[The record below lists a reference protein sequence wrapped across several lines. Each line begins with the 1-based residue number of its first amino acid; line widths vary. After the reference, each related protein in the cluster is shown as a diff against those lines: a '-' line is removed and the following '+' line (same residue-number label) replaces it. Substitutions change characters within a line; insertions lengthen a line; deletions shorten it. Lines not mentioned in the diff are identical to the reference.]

1 MLRNIPQIMVY
12 AIHVVVGE
20 RPNQMKAAPL
30 LRVLNTH
37 TDFNPLLIDTGQHYD
52 HELSRIYMEQFGML
66 KNVCERIGLLE
77 NGCINNVG
85 ESEHIIGVYHGR
97 AEPSLNSSPGENV

>member
-12 AIHVVVGE
+12 AIHVVVGA

-37 TDFNPLLIDTGQHYD
+37 TEFNPLLIDTGQHYD

-66 KNVCERIGLLE
+66 KNVCERIDLLE

-85 ESEHIIGVYHGR
+85 ESEHIIEVYHGR
-97 AEPSLNSSPGENV
+97 TEPSLNSSPGENG

>member
-1 MLRNIPQIMVY
+1 MVY
-12 AIHVVVGE
+12 AIHVVVGA

-30 LRVLNTH
+30 LRILNTH
-37 TDFNPLLIDTGQHYD
+37 TELNPLLIDTGQHCD

-66 KNVCERIGLLE
+66 KNVCERIDLLE

-85 ESEHIIGVYHGR
+85 ESEHIIEVYHGR
-97 AEPSLNSSPGENV
+97 TEPSLNSSPGENG